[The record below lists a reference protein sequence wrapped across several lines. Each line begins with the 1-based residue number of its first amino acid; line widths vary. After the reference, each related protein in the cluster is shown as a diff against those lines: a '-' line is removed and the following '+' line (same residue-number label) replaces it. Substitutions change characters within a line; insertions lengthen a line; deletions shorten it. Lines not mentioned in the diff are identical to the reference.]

1 MCSDPGKTSQPR
13 RFPLAAAALLAV
25 ALLAAGCGNQGDPA
39 PPLRVVPAPVRD
51 LTVVQ
56 QGSRLLLGFS
66 YPQTTPA
73 GTALGGITAVEI
85 FEVERPAP
93 PDGKVPPLDPR
104 QFEPAAQVR
113 QRLEGAD
120 LQAVVFGDRI
130 LTDLPLSL
138 PEALTG
144 TETPAAPP
152 ARYYAVRTFG
162 KEGDR
167 SDLSNIA
174 AVLPKTPPKA
184 PERVNAVA
192 RTDGILVEWT
202 PVDGAQ
208 GYAVYRRDAQEKS
221 YRRPIH
227 TAAPGEA
234 SWLDTT
240 ARFGQNYIYTVTALA
255 QREPAIESAIGSER
269 EVRYA
274 DRFPPAPPADLVA
287 LTEAGRVRI
296 VWRSS
301 EAEDLAGYVVYRRG
315 PEGGDFA
322 RLTAQPIP
330 ATEYV
335 DNAVASGQT
344 YVYRVT
350 AVDQAGN
357 ESDPGGEVRSS
368 LP

>member
-1 MCSDPGKTSQPR
+1 MSVLT
-13 RFPLAAAALLAV
+13 
-25 ALLAAGCGNQGDPA
+25 AGCGNQGDPA

-51 LTVVQ
+51 LTVIQ

-73 GTALGGITAVEI
+73 GTALGGIAAVEL

-104 QFEPAAQVR
+104 QFEPAAQMR

-130 LTDLPLSL
+130 LTDLPL
-138 PEALTG
+138 PEAPAG
-144 TETPAAPP
+144 TEAPAVPP
-152 ARYYAVRTFG
+152 VRYYAVRTFG

-174 AVLPKTPPKA
+174 AVLPKTPPRA

-192 RTDGILVEWT
+192 RADGILVEWT
-202 PVDGAQ
+202 PVDGVQ
-208 GYAVYRRDAQEKS
+208 GYSVYRRDAQEKS

-227 TAAPGEA
+227 TAAPGEV

-274 DRFPPAPPADLVA
+274 DRFPPPPPSDLVA
-287 LTEAGRVRI
+287 LAEAGRVRI
-296 VWRSS
+296 VWRSG
-301 EAEDLAGYVVYRRG
+301 EAADLAGYIVYRRS
-315 PEGGDFA
+315 PEDGDFV
-322 RLTAQPIP
+322 RLTAQPIQ

-335 DNAVASGQT
+335 DNAVAAGQT

-357 ESDPGGEVRSS
+357 ESDPGGEVRST